1 LYSHDH
7 YILASSLKRNRK
19 KEKMS
24 ASANAGNDASVPC
37 ATPNCGFWGRP
48 STGNFCSRCYKEK
61 MNEKPSDKL
70 KQNKTEEK
78 KLKETVEKDAKE
90 IIEEKTPAEK
100 CEKEAPTPDT
110 CKKDDLKAKT
120 AEGDDDKGRKKRKQ
134 KNRMRCFECRKKVG
148 LTGIEC
154 SCGFVFC
161 GVHRY
166 PNNHNCDFDFKAD
179 ARARFLA
186 TATNKAA
193 VVDKIVGE
201 KL

>member
-1 LYSHDH
+1 
-7 YILASSLKRNRK
+7 
-19 KEKMS
+19 MS

-61 MNEKPSDKL
+61 MNEKPSDKV
-70 KQNKTEEK
+70 KQTKSEKKETEEK
-78 KLKETVEKDAKE
+78 ESVEKVLVEKEVKEVVEEKDCLDCNKETPCKPE
-90 IIEEKTPAEK
+90 IKEEKSSCAG
-100 CEKEAPTPDT
+100 A
-110 CKKDDLKAKT
+110 
-120 AEGDDDKGRKKRKQ
+120 GDEDQGRKKRKQ

-154 SCGFVFC
+154 SCGYVFC

-166 PNNHNCDFDFKAD
+166 PENHNCDFDFKAD